1 MQDSLA
7 MRDRDQTVIGR
18 TVGRM
23 GRRCGSVTG
32 IGEDGGV
39 TARQRTSHGLASRV
53 VFLIAALALVP
64 IVGVVWSAASRG
76 EFGSTLTNVLA
87 MTSYAVA
94 MVAFVLSGALIVSRQ
109 PRNVIGW
116 LLMIPGLTLPISELA
131 TQWLIAMDPP
141 PQSADPWLWLA
152 LWFISWSWVLLIFPL
167 FHLLLIFPNGRF
179 LSPRWQWVGWLE
191 GTMVAIMVGL
201 ATIGDPLT
209 LDVEEETLWTVPN
222 PIGFLTNSQFVE
234 SFFGVVWTPLLLL
247 ITVASVAAFVVRFRT
262 GSYEERHQLK
272 WPLGAVALFGVV
284 YGATALASSFTTGG
298 LADLVFGLSLA
309 GLPVAVAIAVLR
321 YRLYEIDRIISR
333 TVSYAVVVAFLALL
347 FFGVVTALSSLLP
360 AESDLAI
367 AGSTLAVAALFN
379 PVRRWV
385 QVWVDRRFNR
395 SRYDTQRVMD
405 RFAGSLQDRVDSQ
418 EVVDGWVG
426 VVSETMQPASVAVW
440 VREGR

>member
-1 MQDSLA
+1 
-7 MRDRDQTVIGR
+7 
-18 TVGRM
+18 
-23 GRRCGSVTG
+23 
-32 IGEDGGV
+32 
-39 TARQRTSHGLASRV
+39 
-53 VFLIAALALVP
+53 
-64 IVGVVWSAASRG
+64 
-76 EFGSTLTNVLA
+76 
-87 MTSYAVA
+87 
-94 MVAFVLSGALIVSRQ
+94 
-109 PRNVIGW
+109 
-116 LLMIPGLTLPISELA
+116 MIPGLTLPISELA

>member
-1 MQDSLA
+1 
-7 MRDRDQTVIGR
+7 
-18 TVGRM
+18 
-23 GRRCGSVTG
+23 
-32 IGEDGGV
+32 
-39 TARQRTSHGLASRV
+39 V

-64 IVGVVWSAASRG
+64 IAGVIWSAASRG

-141 PQSADPWLWLA
+141 PQSADLRLWLA

-167 FHLLLIFPNGRF
+167 FHLLLTFPNGRF
-179 LSPRWQWVGWLE
+179 ISSRWQWVGWLE
-191 GTMVAIMVGL
+191 GAMVATMVGL
-201 ATIGDPLT
+201 ATFGDPLT

-222 PIGFLTNSQFVE
+222 PIGVLTNSQFVE
-234 SFFGVVWTPLLLL
+234 SFFEVVWTPLLLL

-262 GSYEERHQLK
+262 GSFEERHQLK

-284 YGATALASSFTTGG
+284 YGATAIGSSFTTGG

-333 TVSYAVVVAFLALL
+333 TVSYAAVVAFLALL
-347 FFGVVTALSSLLP
+347 FFGVVTALSSLLQ

-379 PVRRWV
+379 PVRRRV

-405 RFAGSLQDRVDSQ
+405 RFAGSLQDRVDS
-418 EVVDGWVG
+418 EGLVEGWVD

>member
-1 MQDSLA
+1 M
-7 MRDRDQTVIGR
+7 
-18 TVGRM
+18 
-23 GRRCGSVTG
+23 
-32 IGEDGGV
+32 
-39 TARQRTSHGLASRV
+39 

-64 IVGVVWSAASRG
+64 IAGVIWSAASRG

-141 PQSADPWLWLA
+141 PQSADLRLWLA

-167 FHLLLIFPNGRF
+167 FHLLLTFPNGRF
-179 LSPRWQWVGWLE
+179 ISSRWQWVGWLE
-191 GTMVAIMVGL
+191 GAMVATMVGL
-201 ATIGDPLT
+201 ATFGDPLT

-222 PIGFLTNSQFVE
+222 PIGVLTNSQFVE
-234 SFFGVVWTPLLLL
+234 SFFEVVWTPLLLL

-262 GSYEERHQLK
+262 GSFEERHQLK

-284 YGATALASSFTTGG
+284 YGATAIGSSFTTGG

-333 TVSYAVVVAFLALL
+333 TVSYAAVVAFLALL
-347 FFGVVTALSSLLP
+347 FFGVVTALSSLLQ

-379 PVRRWV
+379 PVRRRV

-405 RFAGSLQDRVDSQ
+405 RFAGSLQDRVDS
-418 EVVDGWVG
+418 EGLVEGWVD

>member
-1 MQDSLA
+1 
-7 MRDRDQTVIGR
+7 
-18 TVGRM
+18 
-23 GRRCGSVTG
+23 
-32 IGEDGGV
+32 
-39 TARQRTSHGLASRV
+39 
-53 VFLIAALALVP
+53 
-64 IVGVVWSAASRG
+64 
-76 EFGSTLTNVLA
+76 